1 MQQHALSES
10 MMKQGKQ
17 LLPGTEPNQVSPGT
31 DGIKKRRSCSSRE
44 ALELRLSCR
53 NRVIHEIGYPRPP
66 LPLFLLLDDLLPERP
81 ILPPVPRRLLA
92 PPAPPFIPINL
103 LLLAGGVGGWG
114 RWLPKNV
121 RRIIYAYVDYLDL

>member
-1 MQQHALSES
+1 MTWAALGLK
-10 MMKQGKQ
+10 MAAIQ
-17 LLPGTEPNQVSPGT
+17 LLPGTE
-31 DGIKKRRSCSSRE
+31 GIKKGRRFSSRE
-44 ALELRLSCR
+44 ALSLSLCRR

>member
-31 DGIKKRRSCSSRE
+31 DGIKKGRRCSSRE
-44 ALELRLSCR
+44 ALELSLYRR

-121 RRIIYAYVDYLDL
+121 RRIIYAYVEYLDF